1 MIIGAIK
8 YQPDGSL
15 SANFTKFK
23 KQIKKVKFF
32 IVSTHSYLGKQ
43 FEKLLFECVNN
54 SLVCFVLGEDGC
66 MIV

>member
-23 KQIKKVKFF
+23 KQIKKVKFL

-43 FEKLLFECVNN
+43 FEKHL
-54 SLVCFVLGEDGC
+54 FVLI
-66 MIV
+66 IVWFALFWGRMAV